1 MSEAEKK
8 GAGSARMGQMPV
20 HRLFLTMSLPLI
32 ISMLVQAMYNVV
44 DSIFVSQISEDALSA
59 VSLVFPMQNLMI
71 AVATGTGVGYNA
83 LISRRL
89 GQKRGKEADD
99 TANTAFFLLLCS
111 YVVFLIIGILFSDR
125 FMAVQNTSAV
135 IAEYGAVYMRIVMC
149 VSIGLFGQVTIERL
163 LQSTGRTVLP
173 MLTQITGAVINII
186 FDAVLIFGLG
196 PFPEMGVAGAAAA
209 TVFGQC
215 VACVMGLIFNKKYNT
230 EIHLNLKEV
239 FRPKKEIIAEIYKI
253 GIPSIIMVSLTSV
266 MTFGMNRI
274 LIGFTSTAV
283 AVFGAYTK
291 LQSIVFMP
299 LFGMNNA
306 LVPIVSYN
314 FGASKKDRIFQAY
327 KVGCMYG
334 CGFMWIGLLLF
345 QLLPRQ
351 LLGFFQASEYMME
364 VGVPA
369 MRIMSLIFVFAGI
382 SVISG
387 SFFQAMGKS
396 INSLIVSLVRQMIVL
411 LPCAY
416 LLSRMGEL
424 QLVWMSLPISELA
437 GFAITVVL
445 IVKLFRRL
453 K

>member
-1 MSEAEKK
+1 MSEVEKMST
-8 GAGSARMGQMPV
+8 GSARMGQVPV
-20 HRLFLTMSLPLI
+20 HKLFLSMSLPLI

-59 VSLVFPMQNLMI
+59 VSMVFPMQNLMI

-99 TANTAFFLLLCS
+99 TANTALFLLICS
-111 YVVFLIIGILFSDR
+111 YIVFLIIGIGFSEK

-135 IAEYGAVYMRIVMC
+135 IAEYGAVYMQIVMC
-149 VSIGLFGQVTIERL
+149 LSIGLFGQVTIERL

-173 MLTQITGAVINII
+173 MITQITGAVINII
-186 FDAVLIFGLG
+186 FDAILIFGLG
-196 PFPEMGVAGAAAA
+196 PFPKMGVAGAAAA

-239 FRPKKEIIAEIYKI
+239 FRPKKQIIAEIYKI

-291 LQSIVFMP
+291 LQSIIFMP

-314 FGASKKDRIFQAY
+314 YGAHKKERIFQSY
-327 KVGCMYG
+327 KVGCIYG

-345 QLLPRQ
+345 QMLPRQ
-351 LLGFFQASEYMME
+351 LLGFFKASEYMME

-369 MRIMSLIFVFAGI
+369 LRIMSLIFIFAGI

-396 INSLIVSLVRQMIVL
+396 VNSLIVSLVRQMVVL

-416 LLSRMGEL
+416 LLSRLGEL
-424 QLVWMSLPISELA
+424 QYVWMSLPISELA
-437 GFAITVVL
+437 GFAITVIL
-445 IVKLFRRL
+445 IIKLFRSL